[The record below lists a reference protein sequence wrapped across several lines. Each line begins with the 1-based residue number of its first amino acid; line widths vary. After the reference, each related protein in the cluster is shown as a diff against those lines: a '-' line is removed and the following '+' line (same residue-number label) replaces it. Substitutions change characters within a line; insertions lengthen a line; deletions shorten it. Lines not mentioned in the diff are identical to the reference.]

1 MRAAGKEA
9 PLADVRMKPA
19 FEALLYNIGKW
30 VYLADAWEDRERD
43 ARTGAYNVF
52 NVTGAEAERAGFL
65 MHYSIHEAIKAYELL
80 DIAVNREIL
89 VIFCMMAVLHERRS
103 CWEESMNNPYK
114 VLGVSEGA
122 SQEEI
127 RAAYLKLVKKYHPD
141 KYTDTDLKELA
152 NEKLVEINEA
162 YEALTKK
169 NGSTQ
174 ASGSGAGAYSNYGY
188 SGQGST
194 YSGPNAADFARARAF
209 INQNNLQAAKQVL
222 DTISVRN
229 AEWYYLY
236 GIIYL
241 RQGWYDKANDYI
253 SRAYHQEPGN
263 AEYANAYKTLRT
275 TGNPY
280 TRQASGYDSSC
291 SGCDVCSGLL
301 CADCCCECMGGDL
314 IRCC

>member
-1 MRAAGKEA
+1 
-9 PLADVRMKPA
+9 
-19 FEALLYNIGKW
+19 
-30 VYLADAWEDRERD
+30 
-43 ARTGAYNVF
+43 
-52 NVTGAEAERAGFL
+52 
-65 MHYSIHEAIKAYELL
+65 
-80 DIAVNREIL
+80 
-89 VIFCMMAVLHERRS
+89 
-103 CWEESMNNPYK
+103 MNNPYK
-114 VLGVSEGA
+114 VLGVSEDA

-127 RAAYLKLVKKYHPD
+127 RTAYLKLVKKYHPD

-162 YEALTKK
+162 YEAVTKK

-174 ASGSGAGAYSNYGY
+174 AAGSGAYSNYGY
-188 SGQGST
+188 SGHGST
-194 YSGPNAADFARARAF
+194 YSGPGAADFARARAF

-241 RQGWYDKANDYI
+241 RQGWYDRANEYI

-263 AEYANAYKTLRT
+263 PEYANAYNTLRT
-275 TGNPY
+275 TGSPY
-280 TRQASGYDSSC
+280 TRPSAGYDSSC